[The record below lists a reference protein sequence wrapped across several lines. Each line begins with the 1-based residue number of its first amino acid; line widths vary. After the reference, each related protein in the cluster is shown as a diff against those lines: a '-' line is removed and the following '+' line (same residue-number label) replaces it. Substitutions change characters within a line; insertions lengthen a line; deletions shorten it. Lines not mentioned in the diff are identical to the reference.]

1 MSESM
6 TIKPAAGR
14 IIRDPANAQV
24 LPAEGREVHGNRL
37 YWLRLLHVGDVVAA
51 EIKPRK
57 AKEV

>member
-1 MSESM
+1 M